1 MAYRKAKITAVSLCN
16 GVRFIGG
23 KLVGRVAHGN
33 EKYRVS
39 LSKSKVRS
47 HDMLY
52 VLWSKNGV
60 ELVRCDIDIWIKKY
74 KMGNMSDKK
83 GNIREFCGL
92 KNVVA
97 CRDFQ

>member
-47 HDMLY
+47 HDML
-52 VLWSKNGV
+52 
-60 ELVRCDIDIWIKKY
+60 
-74 KMGNMSDKK
+74 
-83 GNIREFCGL
+83 
-92 KNVVA
+92 
-97 CRDFQ
+97 